1 MALVQLSIE
10 HILDYFTSYLRR
22 LSPRLILRYL
32 SYVLLHNFVT
42 PYYILRRNALILAVC
57 YGARDTKILV
67 LDLCSRGVT
76 SAIRSG
82 SSQDTELRA
91 LRGSYGLP

>member
-1 MALVQLSIE
+1 MC
-10 HILDYFTSYLRR
+10 YFT
-22 LSPRLILRYL
+22 I
-32 SYVLLHNFVT
+32 LLHPT
-42 PYYILRRNALILAVC
+42 ILYGAMPNSSVC

-82 SSQDTELRA
+82 SSQDTEPRA
-91 LRGSYGLP
+91 LRGSCGLP